1 MKSRILLLVFM
12 LNLFG
17 GVLFADTAADQAKV
31 LLPPGIGYKNLR
43 TALSFARSF
52 YKKGEYKKGFELF
65 KKCSEVPHLI
75 DLHRAECLW
84 YAALCA
90 EKAGDFENAKLFYEK
105 TLKYKGGKFTSNA
118 VKSLK
123 NLGKSKNILPDSSFE
138 NGTHGAWNRMIT
150 HDYLPDTKW
159 QRDHSTAFQGKCSL
173 RSVGQE
179 PLVLMGEGFFA
190 PGVFS
195 IYMKSAAATGKVRLE
210 LFAFASFEPLL
221 LASKEYTLSEKWQR
235 LVLKVPKKYLRFEEG
250 TAPVFIRITPLSKE
264 TLFADC
270 VQLERENLSPY
281 ADYFPQ
287 SYTLEELAKL
297 EVPKAA
303 FVNEAPVK
311 NDQNQVPLSGKWEF
325 TVDYPVKAANVPV
338 EMALPLPQGKWFGA
352 GTFIVAD
359 ASGKEYAAQ
368 SRVLARWPGDGSCRS
383 VLFSFEA
390 DLKKG
395 KNLFFVQSGK
405 GGKRVSSAGKALDFT
420 LTCEDGTG
428 KRYLSQK
435 TVSLVEYEGTLYNVY
450 LTKGVLVREGRC
462 LAPFEVRQKVWHS
475 SGVNEISAL
484 VRNPGKKMLVL
495 KNAAL
500 HFESGKAGKRALY
513 EQYFNRAKGT
523 FTHAPDGKCGFVQSP
538 GGTLLM
544 REASLRHPVK
554 LEVAPQGT
562 FTAHLWPEGL
572 KSLILSRKTVLHR
585 EFVYTPRQGAAVPEQ
600 LGYRSTGMAK
610 AEYFGDSR
618 FFILPTGS
626 WRKEQPFFKKSMG
639 DYGFFFSGEA
649 ERVFNY
655 QGRFLHG
662 LFNYGDV
669 YGDCGWGNL
678 ESYLDFSEMIYAV
691 SMRESLPFKWALN
704 RARHYRDS
712 DIAGGVCCYHSGNH
726 AGGFGYDFSHSW
738 PQGVLYH
745 YLLTG
750 DLRSLD
756 VIREV
761 IANYMNRP
769 IDDKYIQGSRSLGRY
784 LLGLADFYALTGDK
798 AIAKRFKEQLQF
810 TEKHELQPGRK
821 DQTLF
826 RWHGRLDP
834 FHVWYGCTAMMEMYL
849 LTRDE
854 SILPSF
860 RREIENSLNP
870 DFYRNDLQELYSG
883 APFEETFPIHAGF
896 LSCHRGALYYPLM
909 KFYSE
914 LTGNQKYLEQARIA
928 AYSAFMPGIPKAWP
942 MDAMRLA
949 VLDGTSENALLA
961 RMFALHKKAAAR
973 EVLNGDFSKSADWY
987 SNWHLPAGRQMSY
1000 DDAVKVWPLREKKEF
1015 PKLINEYRERE
1026 ELVSPWRGYSR
1037 NFGWMDH
1044 KVFGEKA
1051 PSLRVTLSSGWAMG
1065 KSTTLACSAIF
1076 VEKGT
1081 YRFSGRYRADA
1092 GIAPAT
1098 SIFFHMTPF
1107 GEKRARAIFPLM
1119 NEGKFKVET
1128 YTAQNYAKN
1137 LSGSVKPWRKAGWK
1151 EFEFTFTANVP
1162 LFLAPQLNF
1171 KLNKKSAEAHIHVDD
1186 FKFERVEK

>member
-1 MKSRILLLVFM
+1 MRGLIFFLISAVCLSGSL
-12 LNLFG
+12 
-17 GVLFADTAADQAKV
+17 LFADVAADQTKV

-43 TALSFARSF
+43 TALSFARAHF
-52 YKKGEYKKGFELF
+52 KKGEYDKGFELF
-65 KKCSEVPHLI
+65 KKCSEVPHLT

-84 YAALCA
+84 YAAWCA
-90 EKAGDFENAKLFYEK
+90 EKAGDFEKAKLFYEK
-105 TLKYKGGKFTSNA
+105 TLKYKGEKFTSNA
-118 VKSLK
+118 ARSLK

-138 NGTHGAWNRMIT
+138 KGSHGAWNRMIT

-159 QRDHSTAFQGKCSL
+159 RRDDTTAFQGKYSL
-173 RSVGQE
+173 RSAGKE
-179 PLVLMGEGFFA
+179 PLVLMSEGFFA

-195 IYMKSAAATGKVRLE
+195 IFMKSASAAGKVRLE

-221 LASKEYTLSEKWQR
+221 LASKEYALTDKWQR

-250 TAPVFIRITPLSKE
+250 TAPVFIRITPLSEE

-270 VQLERENLSPY
+270 AQLERENLSNY
-281 ADYFPQ
+281 ADYRPRT
-287 SYTLEELAKL
+287 YTFEELAKL
-297 EVPKAA
+297 ENPKAA
-303 FVNEAPVK
+303 FNNAEAVRGDK
-311 NDQNQVPLSGKWEF
+311 TPLAGKWEF
-325 TVDYPVKAANVPV
+325 TVDYPVKAANVPI

-352 GTFIVAD
+352 GSFTVRD
-359 ASGKEYAAQ
+359 VSGKKYALQ
-368 SRVLARWPGDGSCRS
+368 SRVLARWPKDGSCRS

-390 DLKKG
+390 DLQKG
-395 KNLFFVQSGK
+395 KNLFVVQPGAAEKISLPV
-405 GGKRVSSAGKALDFT
+405 RMPLSFT
-420 LTCEDGTG
+420 LTCEDGAG
-428 KRYLSQK
+428 QKYLSRK
-435 TVSLVEYEGTLYNVY
+435 SSSVVEYKGALYNVY
-450 LTKGVLVREGRC
+450 LEKGVLVRDKKC
-462 LAPFEVRQKVWHS
+462 LAPYEVRQKVWQA

-484 VRNPGKKMLVL
+484 IRNPGKEMMVL

-500 HFESGKAGKRALY
+500 HFESRQGGKAALY

-554 LEVAPQGT
+554 LEVDPKGT

-585 EFVYTPRQGAAVPEQ
+585 EFVYTPGKDTAVPER

-626 WRKEQPFFKKSMG
+626 WRREQPFFKKAMG

-678 ESYLDFSEMIYAV
+678 ESYLDFAEMIYAV
-691 SMRESLPFKWALN
+691 SMGETLPFKWALN

-712 DIAGGVCCYHSGNH
+712 DIAGGVCSYNSGNH

-756 VIREV
+756 VVREV

-798 AIAKRFKEQLQF
+798 AIAQRFKEQLKF
-810 TEKHELQPGRK
+810 TEKHELKPGRK

-849 LTRDE
+849 LTGDE
-854 SILPSF
+854 TILPSF

-914 LTGNQKYLEQARIA
+914 LTGNRKYLEDARIA

-961 RMFALHKKAAAR
+961 GTYALHKKAAAR
-973 EVLNGDFSKSADWY
+973 EVLNGDFSKSSEWY
-987 SNWHLPAGRQMSY
+987 TNWHLPAGRQMSY
-1000 DDAVKVWPLREKKEF
+1000 DDALKVWPLREKKEF

-1037 NFGWMDH
+1037 NYAFMDH
-1044 KVFGEKA
+1044 KEFGEKA
-1051 PSLRVTLSSGWAMG
+1051 PSLRVTLSSRWAMG
-1065 KSTTLACSAIF
+1065 KSTSLACSAIW

-1081 YRFSGRYRADA
+1081 YKFSGRYRADS

-1098 SIFFHMTPF
+1098 AIFFHMTPL

-1119 NEGKFKVET
+1119 SEGKFKVET
-1128 YTAQNYAKN
+1128 YTAQNFAKE
-1137 LSGSVKPWRKAGWK
+1137 LSGSVTPWRKAGWK

-1162 LFLAPQLNF
+1162 FFLAPQFNF
-1171 KLNKKSAEAHIHVDD
+1171 KLNNKSAEAHIHVDD
-1186 FKFERVEK
+1186 IKFERVEK